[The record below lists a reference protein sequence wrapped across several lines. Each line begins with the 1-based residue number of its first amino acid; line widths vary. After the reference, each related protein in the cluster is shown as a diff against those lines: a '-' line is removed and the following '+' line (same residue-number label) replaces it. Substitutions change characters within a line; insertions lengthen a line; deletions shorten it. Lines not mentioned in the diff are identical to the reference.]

1 MKISGQIGMQLNVHS
16 SRNMQLELRLARIWG
31 SCFYELSGPHLIEI
45 SGLLLIEISGLLL
58 MIYTYNAEKAF

>member
-1 MKISGQIGMQLNVHS
+1 
-16 SRNMQLELRLARIWG
+16 MQLELRLARIWG

-58 MIYTYNAEKAF
+58 MIYTIYL

>member
-1 MKISGQIGMQLNVHS
+1 MQLNVHL

-58 MIYTYNAEKAF
+58 MIYTIYL